1 VFADALDDALV
12 SKTDSDLYDDGLI
25 ETLTRFGRVLDHDVD
40 SFEIRNGRTRT
51 LDRQSVQ
58 SLRQLRR
65 SFPADQR
72 TRVAGKLDLLKHSSR
87 IFSLIMSTGEL
98 RGVVVADADFAKLG
112 QLLGQQVVV
121 SGTAKFRPSG
131 RVLRV
136 EAEQIV
142 AAEGDTTPWEASPR
156 PLFSDL
162 ETRSLRV
169 PQGLKSGVAALF
181 GQWPGDETDDDFEG
195 AVRDLS

>member
-1 VFADALDDALV
+1 MVIGGIAIIARGVRRMTTDIDAVVRGDRADVPTLLRLLAKKRIVARIDD
-12 SKTDSDLYDDGLI
+12 
-25 ETLTRFGRVLDHDVD
+25 
-40 SFEIRNGRTRT
+40 
-51 LDRQSVQ
+51 

-72 TRVAGKLDLLKHSSR
+72 TRVAGKLDLLKHSSQ

-169 PQGLKSGVAALF
+169 PQGPKSGVAALF
-181 GQWPGDETDDDFEG
+181 GQWPGDETDDDFEC